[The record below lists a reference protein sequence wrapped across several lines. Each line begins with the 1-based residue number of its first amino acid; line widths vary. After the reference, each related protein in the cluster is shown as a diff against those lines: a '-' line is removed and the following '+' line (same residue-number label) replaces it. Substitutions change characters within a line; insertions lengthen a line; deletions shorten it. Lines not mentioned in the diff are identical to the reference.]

1 MIGCRRKKSMRRQK
15 FITQRSSA
23 AAVWSSAV
31 IGATLIAF
39 CCSSVSAAQPP
50 LGKDTAPLLRSN
62 PANDRISVVQE
73 TYEST
78 LIMAEGY
85 NRKLLKSEADML
97 EELQQAIGEA
107 LPYRHESCPSHREE
121 NGALPAT

>member
-1 MIGCRRKKSMRRQK
+1 VETIEFVASL
-15 FITQRSSA
+15 S
-23 AAVWSSAV
+23 
-31 IGATLIAF
+31 
-39 CCSSVSAAQPP
+39 
-50 LGKDTAPLLRSN
+50 
-62 PANDRISVVQE
+62 ANDRISVVQE

-85 NRKLLKSEADML
+85 NRELLKSEADML

>member
-1 MIGCRRKKSMRRQK
+1 MVICGDWSDTNCILL
-15 FITQRSSA
+15 FISECGA
-23 AAVWSSAV
+23 A
-31 IGATLIAF
+31 
-39 CCSSVSAAQPP
+39 P